1 MARPTTPESSF
12 SNHVPQIVG
21 RLIGLREM
29 RGMSQAEAARRAV
42 ELGHPTH
49 RSTITRIE
57 SGERRPTVED
67 LFALAAVYRVSPT
80 ELLQSSEEEFQQ
92 AVSDFTQAEVT
103 EALDE
108 ASTAIEQAAR
118 AVAQARKGVTGD

>member
-1 MARPTTPESSF
+1 MAVCLGVAE
-12 SNHVPQIVG
+12 
-21 RLIGLREM
+21 LRE
-29 RGMSQAEAARRAV
+29 REPPRWAA
-42 ELGHPTH
+42 L
-49 RSTITRIE
+49 
-57 SGERRPTVED
+57 RRPTVED

-92 AVSDFTQAEVT
+92 AVSDFTQAEAT

-118 AVAQARKGVTGD
+118 AVAQARKGVSGG